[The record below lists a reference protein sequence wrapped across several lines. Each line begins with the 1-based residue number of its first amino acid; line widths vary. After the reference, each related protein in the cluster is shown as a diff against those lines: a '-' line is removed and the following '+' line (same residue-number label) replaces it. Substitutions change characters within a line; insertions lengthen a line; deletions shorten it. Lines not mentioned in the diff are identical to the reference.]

1 MLDAEINLNINL
13 PKEYIEL
20 LKIQNGRYLKY
31 KALPVSF
38 KNSYADDRIAVDFLF
53 GIKENEGIYKSKYP
67 LNEWGIKEKDFV
79 TISGDGHTWLVL
91 DYRKNKDEPE
101 ITFIDT
107 EENKISVIFKTF
119 KEFVQ
124 IHWWI

>member
-1 MLDAEINLNINL
+1 MESIFEEFEDMDFDEYKLNELTAGDILDAEINLNINL

-53 GIKENEGIYKSKYP
+53 GLKENEGIYKQ
-67 LNEWGIKEKDFV
+67 N
-79 TISGDGHTWLVL
+79 
-91 DYRKNKDEPE
+91 
-101 ITFIDT
+101 TFLM
-107 EENKISVIFKTF
+107 NG
-119 KEFVQ
+119 EF
-124 IHWWI
+124 